1 MAKGKIL
8 SEAKKDMIVEFYG
21 EGKNENDI
29 AKALDISYSSVLR
42 TLQDRGL
49 KEVNVRTPSISLDGV
64 EERLDEVLE
73 GIDYLTRNLK
83 QETLTF
89 IDLGFKKN
97 DNTWCSTNMKVNL
110 GSSRIVTFYL
120 LRNKGTPNEKWEA
133 MSVDPKVIEAVWT
146 DMKQR
151 GWDWYK

>member
-120 LRNKGTPNEKWEA
+120 LRNKGTANEKWEA